1 MIPHVL
7 ELDDKLLP
15 ELFVDD
21 GDLEAALVRQE
32 VPVIG

>member
-15 ELFVDD
+15 ELLVDD
-21 GDLEAALVRQE
+21 RDLEAALVRQE